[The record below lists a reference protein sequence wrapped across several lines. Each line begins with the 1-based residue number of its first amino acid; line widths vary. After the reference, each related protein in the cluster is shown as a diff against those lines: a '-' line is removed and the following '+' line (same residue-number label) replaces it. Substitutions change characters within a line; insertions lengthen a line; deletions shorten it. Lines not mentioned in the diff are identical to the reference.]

1 MFVINE
7 SKTELCL
14 FYNRDTTPIEIII
27 NGVAIRSK
35 PCINILGVIFDQ
47 KLQWSEHISQCISKS
62 SKSIVAIK
70 MIKKF
75 FNTRELL
82 TFVTSNVYS
91 VLYYNAEIWLLPTL
105 KSTLKQKLLSCSAHA
120 LKCCVKYCT
129 RDISF
134 INLHAMYHRATPDQ
148 FMLYKNAINLY
159 RLYNERHG
167 SIEWVALNFNQI
179 LTSRQTKFMSIKAN
193 RKKVGINAIANRFNI
208 LNNKIPLTWLN
219 LSFASYKLHCKGLFL

>member
-1 MFVINE
+1 MV
-7 SKTELCL
+7 
-14 FYNRDTTPIEIII
+14 
-27 NGVAIRSK
+27 
-35 PCINILGVIFDQ
+35 
-47 KLQWSEHISQCISKS
+47 SQ
-62 SKSIVAIK
+62 
-70 MIKKF
+70 IKKDL
-75 FNTRELL
+75 NEWAREWTTTTIFCLKVKKL
-82 TFVTSNVYS
+82 WKSTLRVPVAR
-91 VLYYNAEIWLLPTL
+91 LGCYNAEIWLLPTL

-159 RLYNERHG
+159 RLYNEGHG

-193 RKKVGINAIANRFNI
+193 RKKVGINAIANRFYI

-219 LSFASYKLHCKGLFL
+219 LSFASYKLHCKGLFLW